1 MVFMYVIKVP
11 SVLVTSTKKL
21 NFLNSL
27 SFATNFANKTMFSKF
42 FSVCYLLRKS
52 SLKFLFFHSK
62 TVRPFKFHMIRIYS
76 YRCRSSLPEMTCNFI
91 KKGILAQVFSCEVC
105 ESFKSTFFNRT
116 PSVAAS
122 AHDKFLVRFFRKEL
136 FFLPQNLF
144 IYYFNVSKLS
154 FNLQFF
160 IFYLKCFR
168 FYSLVFGSLTQ
179 FFIFLISTVNIL
191 KVS

>member
-1 MVFMYVIKVP
+1 MSSPTKVFIYI
-11 SVLVTSTKKL
+11 SI
-21 NFLNSL
+21 
-27 SFATNFANKTMFSKF
+27 FSQQNCETIQI
-42 FSVCYLLRKS
+42 SYDQNILL
-52 SLKFLFFHSK
+52 
-62 TVRPFKFHMIRIYS
+62 HMQKQSPRDD
-76 YRCRSSLPEMTCNFI
+76 FI

-116 PSVAAS
+116 PLVAAS

-160 IFYLKCFR
+160 IFYLKCFS

>member
-76 YRCRSSLPEMTCNFI
+76 QTCRNSRPQVACN
-91 KKGILAQVFSCEVC
+91 KRDSGIVFLFSCEFC
-105 ESFKSTFFNRT
+105 KIFKNTFFNRT

-122 AHDKFLVRFFRKEL
+122 AYDQFLLRLSKKDSFFCPKMCL
-136 FFLPQNLF
+136 YIILTFNSVFYFLAKVYQFL
-144 IYYFNVSKLS
+144 LS
-154 FNLQFF
+154 AFQFF
-160 IFYLKCFR
+160 NSVFHILTSFFNIF
-168 FYSLVFGSLTQ
+168 
-179 FFIFLISTVNIL
+179 